1 MATMKAFLFFL
12 MFIYT
17 TPALGQESSFITVK
31 LPRSIQIQIPKG
43 WWLIGEDLNRL
54 IESSAEAVLDLS
66 GLGAPEGKTTNLIA
80 ANSMPKTT
88 YAAVRVDST
97 VPPSVMPNE
106 LNSANASDLKELGTE
121 IHLFTKKM
129 LPLQGQQLIDFYG
142 TKLEKISGNPA
153 IVSSY
158 RRTGP
163 KGPVIVQTIKI
174 YTTSQEIGINLSY
187 RESELGIWKPIIL
200 KIKKS
205 IKVGTRAD
213 K

>member
-1 MATMKAFLFFL
+1 MFVVKLFLIIFFCA
-12 MFIYT
+12 
-17 TPALGQESSFITVK
+17 TPAFGQESSFVTVK

-43 WWLIGEDLNRL
+43 WWLIGEDLNRA
-54 IESSAEAVLDLS
+54 IENSAEAVLDLS
-66 GLGAPEGKTTNLIA
+66 GLGGPEGKTTNLIA

-97 VPPSVMPNE
+97 MPPSVMPNE
-106 LNSANASDLKELGTE
+106 LNTATASDIKELETE
-121 IHLFTKKM
+121 IHSYTQKM
-129 LPLQGQQLIDFYG
+129 LPLQGQKLIDFHG
-142 TKLEKISGNPA
+142 VKLEKFSGNPA
-153 IVSSY
+153 IVVSY

-187 RESELGIWKPIIL
+187 RELETALWQPVIL
-200 KIKKS
+200 KIKHS
-205 IKVGTRAD
+205 ITVG